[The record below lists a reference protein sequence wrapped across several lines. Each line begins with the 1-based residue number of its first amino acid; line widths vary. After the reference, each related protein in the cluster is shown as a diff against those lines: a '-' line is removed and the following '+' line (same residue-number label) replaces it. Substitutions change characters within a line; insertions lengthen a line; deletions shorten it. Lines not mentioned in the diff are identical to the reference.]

1 MNRLTSLL
9 TLLTLPMALAQTVTV
24 PTPTQLTQERELTQR
39 ALGNEFG
46 PYSAQVQVLV
56 GQLPPQPL
64 GPLPGV
70 PAARLLGSV
79 VRTSSAAY
87 PNSQTL
93 YYDSAASPAQ
103 VRAALQSALKAKGW
117 TAFKH
122 QLGPSSSSGF
132 QAAEPPEELGY
143 YRLEQQ
149 VSFNAFVTR
158 VGQTTQVT
166 LFLNK
171 DRNLREQIQFR
182 ERSGDDF
189 QSTLPALRPPK
200 GATVQP
206 GGQSSGGSIW
216 TSSAAIQTSQKA
228 GDLLDA
234 YGTQLKAAGWT
245 LLNRSATGKTV
256 TSVWRGT
263 TAEKQELTGVLT
275 LREDGPGRYS
285 AQLAS
290 LAFRN

>member
-1 MNRLTSLL
+1 MNRPTPLL
-9 TLLTLPMALAQTVTV
+9 TLLTLSAALAQTTPM
-24 PTPTQLTQERELTQR
+24 PTPTQLAQERALTQR
-39 ALGNEFG
+39 ALGNDFG
-46 PYSAQVQVLV
+46 SSSAQVQLLV

-87 PNSQTL
+87 PNSQAI
-93 YYDSAASPAQ
+93 YYDSAASPTQ
-103 VRAALQSALKAKGW
+103 VKAALQSALKAKGW
-117 TAFKH
+117 TAFKN

-182 ERSGDDF
+182 ERGGDDF

-206 GGQSSGGSIW
+206 LGQSGGGSFW
-216 TSSAAIQTSQKA
+216 SSSAAIQTSQKA
-228 GDLLDA
+228 GDVLDA
-234 YGTQLKAAGWT
+234 YGTQLKAVGWT
-245 LLNRSATGKTV
+245 LLHRSATGKTV

-275 LREDGPGRYS
+275 VREDGPGQYS
-285 AQLAS
+285 AQLVSVA
-290 LAFRN
+290 LRN